1 MSTINTLPRLLLC
14 LALAAIVCV
23 PLVAAA
29 EFIDMSERKDRL
41 VRTLAADDD
50 ASSRIHVDLLLFSN
64 DVAPENVSVWL
75 VTDSGRTRL
84 PVNADGVIDVSEHE
98 ASLADMTGFE
108 VDPHE
113 EGFGFGAR
121 MTPRL
126 PLTPAVDPTL
136 VRDSVDELNA
146 LIKREAGMLSL
157 LAPRMKGIRARL
169 APGEFVALSTASG
182 QETTVQADDEGWVE
196 VAWKLKS
203 LSSIEFSTVPLRYD
217 FVN

>member
-1 MSTINTLPRLLLC
+1 LQTIITAPRLFPC
-14 LALAAIVCV
+14 LALTASVCV
-23 PLVAAA
+23 PPDAAA
-29 EFIDMSERKDRL
+29 EFIDMSERKERL

-50 ASSRIHVDLLLFSN
+50 ANSRVNVDLLLFSN
-64 DVAPENVSVWL
+64 DVASEDVNVWL

-84 PVNADGVIDVSEHE
+84 PVDAEGVIDVSEHE
-98 ASLADMTGFE
+98 ATLADMTGFE
-108 VDPHE
+108 VDPYE

-169 APGEFVALSTASG
+169 GPGESVALATGSG
-182 QETTVQADDEGWVE
+182 QAKTLPADEEGWVE
-196 VAWKLKS
+196 VTWKLKS
-203 LSSIEFSTVPLRYD
+203 LERIEFSSAPLRYD